1 MPSDAFI
8 GMLSGLGDAHRAR
21 QKNIF
26 DQEVARREQMAKTFE
41 KLAEHPSITP
51 EGAEQYYKQAF
62 GIRTLDINKKVP
74 KEWESL
80 ATEVAPK
87 FGQSWLG
94 GQTTNKV
101 EAQNQPIAST
111 LDRALP
117 QSLPVGQLDDGSGG
131 SIPVGLPAEPSQV
144 QRQTPP
150 PSQYEAPMPQPP
162 PGATRSA
169 FYSPQELS
177 KQKMQAAIEMLQA
190 LGPIQRQQELEAK
203 RAELP
208 LQVELDRA
216 RQQAQQEFAP
226 VPAPKGYG
234 SSPVGIYSQD
244 TGEVIHPGK
253 LSLEE
258 QAAAAWLAQNPG
270 KTPNDYQTMDANRR
284 KQNAPLPV
292 VINTGSGPQLVNRA
306 TGEASPV
313 TNDGSAIGPAPTAD
327 QRNRDTAMKR
337 VDPVLASIAEL
348 SEKINTGK
356 GLLAKLSGGVERAKA
371 QANYNDDVAEYMSLI
386 AGFTPMVARA
396 VGHTGVLTQQ
406 DVDSVRELFPKP
418 GDSKTL
424 RDRKI
429 ARVKTI
435 LSGAPTASPSSAGGA
450 GKISVTAP
458 DGSVHPFDTQ
468 AQADAFKRLAGIK

>member
-1 MPSDAFI
+1 MASDAFI
-8 GMLSGLGDAHRAR
+8 GMLSGLGDAHRTR

-26 DQEVARREQMAKTFE
+26 DQEVARREQMAKAIE

-101 EAQNQPIAST
+101 EATNMPIASE
-111 LDRALP
+111 LP
-117 QSLPVGQLDDGSGG
+117 KPGMDTSLGSVQAGKVPSLEAGQTQ
-131 SIPVGLPAEPSQV
+131 PST
-144 QRQTPP
+144 RTPP

-162 PGATRSA
+162 PGVQRSA

-216 RQQAQQEFAP
+216 RQQAQQDFAP
-226 VPAPKGYG
+226 IPAPKGFSASTAG
-234 SSPVGIYSQD
+234 VLNED
-244 TGEVIHPGK
+244 TGELKPLTNPK
-253 LSLEE
+253 LTLEE
-258 QAAAAWLAQNPG
+258 QTANAWLAQNPG
-270 KTPNDYQTMDANRR
+270 KNLNDYQTMDVNRR

>member
-177 KQKMQAAIEMLQA
+177 RQKMAAAVEMLQA
-190 LGPIQRQQELEAK
+190 LGPIQQ
-203 RAELP
+203 
-208 LQVELDRA
+208 
-216 RQQAQQEFAP
+216 QQA
-226 VPAPKGYG
+226 
-234 SSPVGIYSQD
+234 
-244 TGEVIHPGK
+244 
-253 LSLEE
+253 LE
-258 QAAAAWLAQNPG
+258 
-270 KTPNDYQTMDANRR
+270 T
-284 KQNAPLPV
+284 
-292 VINTGSGPQLVNRA
+292 
-306 TGEASPV
+306 
-313 TNDGSAIGPAPTAD
+313 
-327 QRNRDTAMKR
+327 
-337 VDPVLASIAEL
+337 
-348 SEKINTGK
+348 
-356 GLLAKLSGGVERAKA
+356 ERAKLAMQPDEAFPFSAEAGLATRSGRVIREPVHQPEKPPA
-371 QANYNDDVAEYMSLI
+371 QPAVRTVTTEQGVYVLNPDGSL
-386 AGFTPMVARA
+386 GNR
-396 VGHTGVLTQQ
+396 L
-406 DVDSVRELFPKP
+406 
-418 GDSKTL
+418 GD
-424 RDRKI
+424 RPR
-429 ARVKTI
+429 
-435 LSGAPTASPSSAGGA
+435 PTAS
-450 GKISVTAP
+450 AP
-458 DGSVHPFDTQ
+458 TLSPYGESNTQ
-468 AQADAFKRLAGIK
+468 